1 MIRRLLFTVGFLLVV
16 HDGTSIEQYR
26 EYTLT
31 ISFAS
36 NSSSLVVVNDLFPG
50 PLIEA
55 DLNDVFIIHV
65 KNNLSTNEELSVHF
79 HGILQRHTSQMDGV
93 AYITQMPIPRG
104 QQFTYVFRAHPAG
117 THFYH
122 SHSGL
127 QAITAFGPLLVHD
140 RRRPWNLFEVPSGP
154 LLFSDLWQRSGRLA
168 QETSLLGSPFQWIGN
183 PTDLLINGQRDFVLT
198 LKPNTKYLLRLIG
211 AATLSTVV
219 FGIDQH
225 PMTVVEVDGTP
236 IKPKSN
242 LSSIEITSGQ
252 RYAVMIQTKR
262 RRQGV
267 FLMQVDIRWRVSPVN
282 SR

>member
-1 MIRRLLFTVGFLLVV
+1 MLRLLLTVGFLLLIT
-16 HDGTSIEQYR
+16 DGASIEQYR

-36 NSSSLVVVNDLFPG
+36 NSSSMVLINDLFPG

-55 DLNDVFIIHV
+55 NLNDVFIIHV
-65 KNNLSTNEELSVHF
+65 KNNLLTNEELSVHF
-79 HGILQRHTSQMDGV
+79 HGIFQRQTPHMDGV
-93 AYITQMPIPRG
+93 AYITQMPIGRG
-104 QQFTYVFRAHPAG
+104 QQFTYVFRAYPAG

-154 LLFSDLWQRSGRLA
+154 LLFSDLWQRSDRLA

-183 PTDLLINGQRDFVLT
+183 PTSLLINGQRDFVLT
-198 LKPNTKYLLRLIG
+198 LEPDTKYLLRLIG
-211 AATLSTVV
+211 ATTLSTIV

-225 PMTVVEVDGTP
+225 PMTVVEVDGTRV
-236 IKPKSN
+236 KPKSN
-242 LSSIEITSGQ
+242 LSSIEIASGQ
-252 RYAVMIQTKR
+252 RYAVTIQTKR
-262 RRQGV
+262 QGAFV
-267 FLMQVDIRWRVSPVN
+267 MQVDIRWRVSPVN